1 MFLTGYAVLIH
12 PTQSVISLLDI
23 SIIESK
29 DYSLC
34 LIRLSVRRNY
44 TVQIPIF
51 LAEIELATQNEH

>member
-1 MFLTGYAVLIH
+1 MIYSI
-12 PTQSVISLLDI
+12 DI

-29 DYSLC
+29 DDSLC